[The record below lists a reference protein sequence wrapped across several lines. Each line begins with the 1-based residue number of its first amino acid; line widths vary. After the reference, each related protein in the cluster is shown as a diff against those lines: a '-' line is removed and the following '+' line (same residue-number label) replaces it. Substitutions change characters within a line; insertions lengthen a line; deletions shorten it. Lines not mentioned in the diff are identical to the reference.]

1 MTDLS
6 DLYCIVNYDDYKKEQ
21 CVKVIGYTTT
31 LDKAKESIFKI
42 MNKSKTYPNEEIFKS
57 EDHNY
62 IRCIN
67 PIVEYRLGQIQEQSD
82 SDLDEFLCLCEDEDE
97 DDVED
102 VEDDEYVDEDVDKWI
117 VKYMSNDK
125 KPENKETSIKPV
137 IKPSKKVSDLFEF
150 NKSQKKY
157 LEKSDYKDLLNTELQ
172 SVNKNEL
179 KNFLKYLRR
188 ELNKNT
194 NMLFGVSDWLPEID
208 WCCEVYAIVK
218 IKSLQNVAY

>member
-42 MNKSKTYPNEEIFKS
+42 MNKSKTYPDEEIFKS

-102 VEDDEYVDEDVDKWI
+102 VEDDEDVDKWF

-194 NMLFGVSDWLPEID
+194 NMWFGVSDWLPEID